1 MMSDPIRILVAGEL
15 NPDFVLSG
23 YTSFPCPGHEVLVD
37 NAVLTLG
44 SSSAI
49 CAVGLAKLGN
59 AVSFVGLVGQ
69 DAWGEFCLDELQA
82 AGVDTSRVT
91 QSPAVKTG
99 ITVSLTAKSDRA
111 LVTYAGAIEKFR
123 GSDIDLD
130 HLNGFQHLHISSYFL
145 QTGLRGDCRGV
156 FAAARRKGMT
166 TSLDPG
172 CDPSAE
178 WGRDLLETLEEVDIF
193 LPNETE
199 LRGIT
204 GCDDPNTGLLALKDV
219 GPTVVAKLGAA
230 GSMVLENGRPLRVP
244 SFRVAAIDTTG
255 AGDSFNAGFLH
266 GWLRKARLVDALRW
280 GAACGALATLGYGG
294 TTSQPRINEVE
305 SFLQAGIAGPL
316 D

>member
-1 MMSDPIRILVAGEL
+1 MKKAIRILVAGEL
-15 NPDFVLSG
+15 NPDFILSG
-23 YTSFPCPGHEVLVD
+23 YTSFPCPGQEVLVD

-49 CAVGLAKLGN
+49 CAAGLAKLGN
-59 AVSFVGLVGQ
+59 AVSFAGLVGQ
-69 DAWGEFCLDELQA
+69 DAWGEFCLHELQT
-82 AGVDTSRVT
+82 AGVDTSRVI

-123 GSDIDLD
+123 LSDIDLGD
-130 HLNGFQHLHISSYFL
+130 LDQFQHLHISSYFL
-145 QTGLRGDCRGV
+145 QTGLRGDCREL
-156 FAAARRKGMT
+156 FAAARRKGLT

-172 CDPSAE
+172 CDPAGE
-178 WGRDLLETLEEVDIF
+178 WGKDLLETLEEVDIF
-193 LPNETE
+193 LPNEVE

-204 GCDDPNTGLLALKDV
+204 RCEDPIAGLRALEDRRAM
-219 GPTVVAKLGAA
+219 VVAKLGVS
-230 GSMVLENGRPLRVP
+230 GSMLLEHGRLVRVP
-244 SFRVAAIDTTG
+244 SFRVDAIDTTG

-266 GWLRKARLVDALRW
+266 AWLRKASRVDALKW

-294 TTSQPRINEVE
+294 TASQPRGDAVE
-305 SFLQAGIAGPL
+305 SFLHAISVFAG